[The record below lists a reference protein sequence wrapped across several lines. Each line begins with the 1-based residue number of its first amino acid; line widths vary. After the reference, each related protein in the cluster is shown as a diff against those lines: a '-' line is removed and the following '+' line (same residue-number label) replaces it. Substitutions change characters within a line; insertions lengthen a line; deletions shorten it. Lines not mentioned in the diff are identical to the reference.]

1 MSSEVQAVFK
11 KIGPLAMILA
21 IISLGLCGVGYF
33 GEATKHEFLQSY
45 LFGFTTW
52 AGIAMGC
59 LGFTLLHHTIRG
71 AWGLSVL
78 RIFEAGGSGTVFIVF
93 GLLAIPLLLP
103 SGLHDVYHHWT
114 DKTLIAND
122 LVLQRKGWWLNEGF
136 FVLRTVIYFAAF
148 ALLAFALRQSSLKE
162 DESRDTKL
170 AAARTSLS
178 APMLI
183 IFVVFSTFAAT
194 DWTMS
199 LDPHWFSS
207 MYGVI
212 YMIGNGLAA
221 MSLAV
226 ILLLRNAKKDP
237 YREYVNPGLTKDLGN
252 LIFVFTLLWAYTSL
266 SQFLIIYMGNI
277 AEFTPFYAIRGEA
290 VWNEISLFLLFG
302 HFIVPFVILLAP
314 KTKATPSLLMGVAI
328 WQFVIHFIEQ
338 YWNTMPFMRKDF
350 HFSVWDITAL
360 VLFGSIWFA
369 IFAIQS
375 QKGALVPK
383 HDPRLKEA
391 YEHA

>member
-11 KIGPLAMILA
+11 KIGPLATI
-21 IISLGLCGVGYF
+21 LGLVALAACAYGYYSDPK
-33 GEATKHEFLQSY
+33 TFLPSY

-78 RIFEAGGSGTVFIVF
+78 RIFEAGGSGLIFVIL
-93 GLLAIPLLLP
+93 GLLAIPLLIP
-103 SGLHDVYHHWT
+103 SGMHTIYHHWT
-114 DKTLIAND
+114 DQAIVAND
-122 LVLQRKGWWLNEGF
+122 LVLQRKGWWLNEWF
-136 FVLRTVIYFAAF
+136 FIARTAIYFAVF
-148 ALLAFALRQSSLKE
+148 AVLASYLRKLSIKE
-162 DESRDTKL
+162 DETRDQKL
-170 AAARTSLS
+170 AALRTAWS

-183 IFVVFSTFAAT
+183 LFVVFTTFAAT

-207 MYGVI
+207 MYGII
-212 YMIGNGLAA
+212 YMVGNGLAA
-221 MSLAV
+221 MTLAV
-226 ILLLRNAKKDP
+226 ILLLRNREKAP
-237 YREYVNPGLTKDLGN
+237 YREFVNPGLTKDLGN

-277 AEFTPFYAIRGEA
+277 AEFTPFYEVRGRP

-302 HFIVPFVILLAP
+302 HFMLPFVFLLAP
-314 KTKATPSLLMGVAI
+314 RAKAAPGLLMGIAI
-328 WQFVIHFIEQ
+328 WQFVVHFIEQ

-350 HFSVWDITAL
+350 AFSIWDVAAL

-369 IFAIQS
+369 VFARQS
-375 QKGALVPK
+375 QAAAIIPK

>member
-1 MSSEVQAVFK
+1 MV
-11 KIGPLAMILA
+11 LALV
-21 IISLGLCGVGYF
+21 SLGICAVGLF
-33 GEATKHEFLQSY
+33 GEDSRHTFLQSY

-52 AGIAMGC
+52 AGIAFGC

-78 RIFEAGGSGTVFIVF
+78 RIFEAGGSWLIFAIF
-93 GLLAIPLLLP
+93 GLLALPLLFGG
-103 SGLHDVYHHWT
+103 GLHDLYHWSHPEEVAK
-114 DKTLIAND
+114 DH
-122 LVLQRKGWWLNEGF
+122 VLQLKTWWLNEGF
-136 FVLRTVIYFAAF
+136 FIARTLIYFVVFGFVAAY
-148 ALLAFALRQSSLKE
+148 LRKLSLTE
-162 DESRDTKL
+162 DETRDQKL
-170 AAARTSLS
+170 GAKRTTIS

-183 IFVVFSTFAAT
+183 LFVVFTTFAAT

-207 MYGVI
+207 MYGII
-212 YMIGNGLAA
+212 YMVGNGLAA

-226 ILLLRNAKKDP
+226 ILLLRNREKAP
-237 YREYVNPGLTKDLGN
+237 YREVVLPGLTKDLGN
-252 LIFVFTLLWAYTSL
+252 LIFVFTLLWSYTSL

-277 AEFTPFYAIRGEA
+277 AEFTPFYVDRGKP

-302 HFIVPFVILLAP
+302 HFMAPFIILLSP
-314 KTKATPSLLMGVAI
+314 KVKAVPSLLMGVAI
-328 WQFVIHFIEQ
+328 WQFVVHFVEQ
-338 YWNTMPFMRKDF
+338 YWNTIPFMRKEF
-350 HFSVWDITAL
+350 AFSVWDIAAL

-369 IFAIQS
+369 VFSRQVQI
-375 QKGALVPK
+375 GALIPK